1 MIKESPLQSNQA
13 SYDRDQVVSIV
24 NSVLHK
30 IQEPQSVS
38 KDIICNELL
47 SLKNII
53 EDLRKQLNAAQADTI
68 GQTDIPNAKD
78 ELDAV
83 VGATEKATT
92 TIMDSCEK
100 ILAQMAHENQGLIQK
115 TEAEIVK
122 IYEACTFQDI
132 TGQRITKVIKTLKK
146 IDEQV
151 SSLLEALDNKLISLG
166 LPGNVETTT
175 PVSLLNGPALPQ
187 EAISQDEI
195 DRILAAFDN

>member
-1 MIKESPLQSNQA
+1 M
-13 SYDRDQVVSIV
+13 
-24 NSVLHK
+24 
-30 IQEPQSVS
+30 
-38 KDIICNELL
+38 
-47 SLKNII
+47 
-53 EDLRKQLNAAQADTI
+53 
-68 GQTDIPNAKD
+68 
-78 ELDAV
+78 
-83 VGATEKATT
+83 GATEKATT

-100 ILAQMAHENQGLIQK
+100 ILAQMAHENHDLIQK